1 MTLVALTWDVALE
14 LAGTIEMCLM
24 LVLKEVCHASDW
36 VTTTTKKMGEV
47 NDH

>member
-1 MTLVALTWDVALE
+1 MTLAALTWDVALE

-24 LVLKEVCHASDW
+24 LVLKEVGHASDW
-36 VTTTTKKMGEV
+36 VARTIKRIGEV